1 MTSFQVK
8 SGEKQSFFKGKFEVC
23 WLSYPCLALRASCCA
38 PCRGR
43 HWQDK
48 ALIFRK
54 NITLCIKWLIRDLC
68 VCVISVSIG
77 TTNLKLNNSAT
88 QIQASRDLH
97 WSQWILSFRGRGERL
112 LIITGPLFTVICN
125 WTSTSNC
132 CRISQIY
139 TFITNMN
146 GKILTTFRW

>member
-23 WLSYPCLALRASCCA
+23 CFSYPCLALRASCCV

-54 NITLCIKWLIRDLC
+54 NITLCTNQRSAR
-68 VCVISVSIG
+68 VISVSIG

-88 QIQASRDLH
+88 QIQASMDLH
-97 WSQWILSFRGRGERL
+97 WSQWILGFGGRGERL
-112 LIITGPLFTVICN
+112 LIITGPLFTVICD

-132 CRISQIY
+132 CRISRIY

-146 GKILTTFRW
+146 GKILTTFCW